1 MPVNQ
6 IADAIGSGAIDGAA
20 LPPAMLAEYGVG
32 RLATYHYMI
41 HADAPSLALVM
52 SRSKFESL
60 PARAQDIIRKHSGE
74 WPIASFVDTQAA
86 VTREIMEQLTSN
98 PGRKVVRPSPADLD
112 TAQRAFKSV
121 VAEWVA
127 KSPRNREQLK
137 AAETEIAKLRAIR

>member
-1 MPVNQ
+1 
-6 IADAIGSGAIDGAA
+6 
-20 LPPAMLAEYGVG
+20 MLLEFGIS
-32 RLATYHYMI
+32 RLASYHYLLDI
-41 HADAPSLALVM
+41 STAPLALVM
-52 SRSKFESL
+52 NRKKFDSL
-60 PARAQDIIRKHSGE
+60 PKRAQDIIRKHSGE